1 MQNKKTYIWNI
12 VFMLVLLG
20 ASFFVLLKDQDLPAI
35 AGELRGADK
44 GQICLAMFAAIL
56 YLVLQSISL
65 VVILRSLGMQIKWL
79 PSMRYSFIGFLF
91 NAITPSASG
100 GQPMQVL
107 YMSADGINMGASSVA
122 LLFWTIIYKIA
133 LVLIEGVVFFW
144 KRDLLV
150 RALGGYMWLFLLGI
164 AVNVVSIVL
173 YGIVVFSKNGAKN
186 IAGFVT
192 WLLHKLHIVRHK
204 DRVLKKLA
212 VMLKSY
218 QEGAVYMRTHLGTA
232 FVVLLITLV
241 QRLSYFWVTWF
252 IVCSLNITNVDMLD
266 VVILQSFVSVCI
278 DILPFPG
285 GVGVNESFFVT
296 LFQPFIG
303 KDYAFSTML
312 LSRGVSFYGLLVLS
326 VVVTVGTQ
334 IGQIVK
340 GGPQHEHKYRA

>member
-12 VFMLVLLG
+12 LFMLALLG
-20 ASFFVLLKDQDLPAI
+20 ISFYVLLKDQDLPAI
-35 AGELRGADK
+35 AEELRGADK
-44 GQICLAMFAAIL
+44 GQMSLAMFAAIL
-56 YLVLQSISL
+56 YLILQSISL
-65 VVILRSLGMQIKWL
+65 VVILRSLGMKIKWL

-107 YMSADGINMGASSVA
+107 YMNADGINMGASSLA

-133 LVLIEGVVFFW
+133 LVLMEGVVFFW
-144 KRDLLV
+144 KHDLLV
-150 RALGGYMWLFLLGI
+150 QALGSYQWLFWLGI

-173 YGIVVFSKNGAKN
+173 YGIVVFSRNGAKN
-186 IAGFVT
+186 IVRFVT
-192 WLLHKLHIVRHK
+192 WFLHKLHIVRHK
-204 DRVLKKLA
+204 DRLLKKLA
-212 VMLKSY
+212 GLLNSY
-218 QEGAVYMRTHLGTA
+218 QEGAVYMRTHIGTA
-232 FVVLLITLV
+232 LIVLAITLV
-241 QRLSYFWVTWF
+241 QRLVYFWVTWF
-252 IVCSLNITNVDMLD
+252 VISSLNIPGVTMIDI
-266 VVILQSFVSVCI
+266 VILQSFVSVCI

-303 KDYAFSTML
+303 KGYAFSAML

-326 VVVTVGTQ
+326 IVITVGTQ

-340 GGPQHEHKYRA
+340 GGKK

>member
-1 MQNKKTYIWNI
+1 MQNKKTYIWNV
-12 VFMLVLLG
+12 VFMLLLLG
-20 ASFFVLLKDQDLPAI
+20 ASFFVLLKDQDLLAI
-35 AGELRGADK
+35 TEELQGADK

-133 LVLIEGVVFFW
+133 LILIEGVVFLW

-150 RALGGYMWLFLLGI
+150 RALGRYQWLFLLGI
-164 AVNVVSIVL
+164 TVNVVSIVL

-204 DRVLKKLA
+204 DRLLKKLA
-212 VMLKSY
+212 GLLKSY

-232 FVVLLITLV
+232 FIVLAITLV
-241 QRLSYFWVTWF
+241 QRLAYFWVTWF

-266 VVILQSFVSVCI
+266 IVILQSLVSVCI

-303 KDYAFSTML
+303 KDYAFSAML
-312 LSRGVSFYGLLVLS
+312 LSRGVSFYSLLVLS

-340 GGPQHEHKYRA
+340 GGRKK

>member
-12 VFMLVLLG
+12 LFMLVLLG
-20 ASFFVLLKDQDLPAI
+20 ASFYVLLKDQDLPAI
-35 AGELRGADK
+35 AEELRGADK
-44 GQICLAMFAAIL
+44 GQISLAMFAAIL

-65 VVILRSLGMQIKWL
+65 VVILRSLGMQMKWL

-133 LVLIEGVVFFW
+133 LVLIEGVIFFW

-150 RALGGYMWLFLLGI
+150 RALSGYQWLFLLGI

-186 IAGFVT
+186 IVRFVT

-204 DRVLKKLA
+204 DRLLKKLA
-212 VMLKSY
+212 GLLKSY
-218 QEGAVYMRTHLGTA
+218 QEGAVYMRTHLSTA
-232 FVVLLITLV
+232 FIVLLITLV
-241 QRLSYFWVTWF
+241 QRLAYFWVTWF
-252 IVCSLNITNVDMLD
+252 VVCSLNIPDVDMLD
-266 VVILQSFVSVCI
+266 IVILQSFVSVCI

-303 KDYAFSTML
+303 KGYAFSAML

-334 IGQIVK
+334 IGQIAK
-340 GGPQHEHKYRA
+340 GGRKK